1 MTTREGRQG
10 YGSLHITVGQG
21 LSTAM
26 SARLLIQPRSA
37 FLEKSIA
44 SANEAGKEV
53 DMWQLELFAERN
65 TLQIVHSVSG
75 EVVIKHFKQLSF
87 FFFSLSLRLSSRSCE
102 VKCTVSECELQTFF
116 SFWITTNHHHNG
128 TLTVS
133 DKSFIPLPPRSFHN
147 YHEHKSYHRGFSGFV
162 SHNLKDKW
170 DDGPEQH
177 AGCLFFFF
185 FSR

>member
-75 EVVIKHFKQLSF
+75 EVVIKHFKQL
-87 FFFSLSLRLSSRSCE
+87 
-102 VKCTVSECELQTFF
+102 FF
-116 SFWITTNHHHNG
+116 SFF
-128 TLTVS
+128 LS
-133 DKSFIPLPPRSFHN
+133 LSP
-147 YHEHKSYHRGFSGFV
+147 
-162 SHNLKDKW
+162 
-170 DDGPEQH
+170 PEQ
-177 AGCLFFFF
+177 
-185 FSR
+185 